1 MIFDHLDRLCYS
13 VSIPTHNV
21 KKSTTSPDNMNT
33 PNSTPPT
40 KNIVQKIILVNPFGP
55 VVGHIKYV
63 YSCDYRKQRGE
74 MYVSSKAICIRRTT
88 FFGLEVDRVIIPWE
102 RVSSI
107 DESDHGVIAIK
118 TDRDVSH
125 EINGFEVELRA
136 VLDSMSDIW
145 KRGKEVDLLHEV
157 SDDAVKQLLRRVSMM
172 SEFNDGD
179 TEASSEATDEDE
191 SNLSTGLVSATSD
204 DCEDEIEMSADE
216 LARMWSA
223 ICDEKDM
230 KYTQNVAMKM
240 RLNIGLNDFHD
251 KFLRDDAVASLVKH
265 HEASGDL
272 DSKTTKWCR
281 TNTNTPMLARKRF
294 LTYSHPI
301 NIPLSIA
308 PPAGAA
314 TKTQIMRRFPN
325 GICVDTETWISD
337 IPLADCF
344 YVADRLLVESIP
356 ASEGGGVWLTV
367 QFGNVFVKRTMFK
380 SIIASTSIR
389 DVTAFHKGYI
399 DLIMETIGIDN
410 VTPLLSIG
418 VPIGVPGEKEEA
430 NKTVTGG
437 REKKRLDWNVCL
449 IIILAFIS
457 IGNQYMMSKEL
468 QEANEKLSRIE
479 MILEQKF
486 GMNGDL

>member
-55 VVGHIKYV
+55 VVGHVKYV

-230 KYTQNVAMKM
+230 KYTQNVAMVSCAVLLYHIL
-240 RLNIGLNDFHD
+240 LN
-251 KFLRDDAVASLVKH
+251 AY
-265 HEASGDL
+265 
-272 DSKTTKWCR
+272 
-281 TNTNTPMLARKRF
+281 
-294 LTYSHPI
+294 YSHI
-301 NIPLSIA
+301 N
-308 PPAGAA
+308 
-314 TKTQIMRRFPN
+314 T
-325 GICVDTETWISD
+325 
-337 IPLADCF
+337 
-344 YVADRLLVESIP
+344 
-356 ASEGGGVWLTV
+356 TV
-367 QFGNVFVKRTMFK
+367 
-380 SIIASTSIR
+380 
-389 DVTAFHKGYI
+389 Y
-399 DLIMETIGIDN
+399 
-410 VTPLLSIG
+410 
-418 VPIGVPGEKEEA
+418 
-430 NKTVTGG
+430 
-437 REKKRLDWNVCL
+437 
-449 IIILAFIS
+449 
-457 IGNQYMMSKEL
+457 
-468 QEANEKLSRIE
+468 
-479 MILEQKF
+479 
-486 GMNGDL
+486 